1 MSAKIELSE
10 EQAMLLDQA
19 AGFVRDAA
27 PMDRLRGRIAA
38 DDDDALWRQI
48 VDLGW
53 SGILIPPE
61 HGGVGLGL
69 AEVAPVIEML
79 GRNLAP
85 SPLFATTLAA
95 HAIMTSGST
104 QQKAEWL
111 TRIAAGAIVTLGLS
125 EEDGSW
131 DLTRVT
137 ALAEPKGETLVLSGA
152 KCFVLDAA
160 QAECVIVSVRLG
172 GRVRLLAL
180 DGAAIRGALVR
191 ESVIDDTRRSYRL
204 KLDGLNVDPSGLF
217 PDADLAA
224 IERAALLLT
233 CAEISGG
240 LAGVLNVTVD
250 YLKTR
255 KQFDKLIGSYQALK
269 HPTVDILIGLE
280 RARSHLYHATTLLS
294 HGDLS
299 GADIALRMAKA
310 HGSEAFAFAGDR
322 AVQFHGGFGF
332 TYECDAQLYLRRA
345 LWCQYQYGD
354 ERYHR
359 QALAPLLL
367 DGVGS

>member
-19 AGFVRDAA
+19 ASFARDAA
-27 PMDRLRGRIAA
+27 PMDRLRGLIAA
-38 DDDDALWRQI
+38 EDDSGLWRQM

-53 SGILIPPE
+53 SGILIPAE
-61 HGGVGLGL
+61 LGGVGLGL

-79 GRNLAP
+79 ARNLAP
-85 SPLFATTLAA
+85 SPLFSTTLAT
-95 HAIMTSGST
+95 HAILTSASEA
-104 QQKAEWL
+104 QRADWL
-111 TRIAAGAIVTLGLS
+111 PRIAAGAIMTLALS
-125 EEDGSW
+125 EDDGGW
-131 DLTRVT
+131 DLSQIAAVAERRGDQLT
-137 ALAEPKGETLVLSGA
+137 LAGS
-152 KCFVLDAA
+152 KCFVLDALEA
-160 QAECVIVSVRLG
+160 DCVIVSVRLD
-172 GRVRLLAL
+172 GRVRLVAL
-180 DGAAIRGALVR
+180 DDATLEGALSR
-191 ESVIDDTRRSYRL
+191 EEVIDDTRRSCRL
-204 KLDGLNVDPSGLF
+204 KLDGLTIGAAQLL
-217 PDADLAA
+217 PDADLKG
-224 IERAALLLT
+224 IERAALLFT

-255 KQFDKLIGSYQALK
+255 KQFDRLIGSYQALK

-280 RARSHLYHATTLLS
+280 RARSYLYHASTLLS
-294 HGDLS
+294 RADMK

-310 HGSEAFAFAGDR
+310 HGAEAFAFAGDR

-367 DGVGS
+367 DEVGS